1 MDDLIGFP
9 INFIVKENPSG
20 ARFLTS
26 EGLNKEIILQAETGN
41 DNQKFY
47 LLPVPLTGQM
57 AIQTSVNGTKK
68 LLSAGTYASNPN
80 NYVLYVKD
88 GTSSLGAVW
97 NIYPISSIAEAFV
110 IENSDLVAQ
119 GSSGYWYDVYNLVIG
134 ANGQKIN
141 FGQYQNRRTQQ
152 FEIRPV
158 DTFILERIEYINDA
172 TAYFEQIPDFEI
184 FVSFSNNTSNK
195 QTFQFS
201 TTSKAT
207 KTSTFSNTT
216 SLSLNIST
224 DIKCKVPLLASGKIS
239 TSVGMS
245 SSYTYG
251 QSESQEDSRNYNFPI
266 EIDPG
271 TQVDAKLVVS
281 RYTLNVR
288 YIATLSGKNTN
299 KKLQVEGLWSGVDCT
314 DIRIDLEEKK
324 LNSNL
329 VTKRVSL
336 PNVPTGTVRMSNYP
350 NVIIPTIVPRT
361 DLPIIP
367 NPNIIVSKPIILNP
381 NIIVSKKKLIL

>member
-1 MDDLIGFP
+1 
-9 INFIVKENPSG
+9 
-20 ARFLTS
+20 
-26 EGLNKEIILQAETGN
+26 
-41 DNQKFY
+41 
-47 LLPVPLTGQM
+47 
-57 AIQTSVNGTKK
+57 
-68 LLSAGTYASNPN
+68 
-80 NYVLYVKD
+80 
-88 GTSSLGAVW
+88 
-97 NIYPISSIAEAFV
+97 
-110 IENSDLVAQ
+110 
-119 GSSGYWYDVYNLVIG
+119 
-134 ANGQKIN
+134 
-141 FGQYQNRRTQQ
+141 
-152 FEIRPV
+152 
-158 DTFILERIEYINDA
+158 
-172 TAYFEQIPDFEI
+172 
-184 FVSFSNNTSNK
+184 
-195 QTFQFS
+195 
-201 TTSKAT
+201 
-207 KTSTFSNTT
+207 
-216 SLSLNIST
+216 
-224 DIKCKVPLLASGKIS
+224 
-239 TSVGMS
+239 MS

-324 LNSNL
+324 LNSNR

-361 DLPIIP
+361 DLPII
-367 NPNIIVSKPIILNP
+367 LNP